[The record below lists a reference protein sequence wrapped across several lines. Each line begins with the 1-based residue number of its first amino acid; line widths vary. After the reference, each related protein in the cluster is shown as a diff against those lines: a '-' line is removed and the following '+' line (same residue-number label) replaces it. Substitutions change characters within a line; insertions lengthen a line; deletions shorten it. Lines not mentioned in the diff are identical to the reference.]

1 MPRVVK
7 TKPTLRD
14 EHAAQTRRRILEA
27 ARTVFIEQG
36 YGGTRIE
43 DVAATAGVAVPT
55 IYKVFSNK
63 RNLLV
68 SALDMAMRG
77 EDGEGTL
84 EQQSWFTEQLAEP
97 DPARQ
102 LCLVARNARRM
113 YERAGSL
120 LNVLRA
126 AAPVDADLSGAWE
139 DIAAQRIAR
148 SRRTA
153 ANLVTKADERLRLG
167 RDELALTLLT
177 LTEPELYTT
186 YTRTGRSADSY
197 EAWLGDILCR
207 TVLKG

>member
-1 MPRVVK
+1 MPRAVK
-7 TKPTLRD
+7 AKPTLRD

-27 ARTVFIEQG
+27 ASTVFNEHG
-36 YGGTRIE
+36 FGARIE
-43 DVAATAGVAVPT
+43 DVAVAAGVAVPT

-68 SALDMAMRG
+68 SALDTAMRG

-126 AAPVDADLSGAWE
+126 AAPVDADLSAAWD

-148 SRRTA
+148 SGRTA
-153 ANLVTKADERLRLG
+153 ANLVTKSDERLRLG

-177 LTEPELYTT
+177 LTEPELYAT
-186 YTRTGRSADSY
+186 YTRTGRSPAAY

-207 TVLKG
+207 TVLNG